1 MKRAK
6 SMPVHRQKTEIKYHK
21 HQLKKEYTLNQML
34 ELSVKGG
41 QMPFKNFSAYI
52 LFFLV

>member
-6 SMPVHRQKTEIKYHK
+6 SMPVHKQQTEIKYHK

-34 ELSVKGG
+34 ELSVKKGDKCHLKTSVRIYYF
-41 QMPFKNFSAYI
+41 P
-52 LFFLV
+52 